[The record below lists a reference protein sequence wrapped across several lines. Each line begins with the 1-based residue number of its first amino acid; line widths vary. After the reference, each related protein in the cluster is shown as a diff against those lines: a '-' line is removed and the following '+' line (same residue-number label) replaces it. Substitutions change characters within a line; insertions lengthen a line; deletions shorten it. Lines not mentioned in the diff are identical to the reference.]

1 MPVPDLPVSPYTGVL
16 FVHLRAAYSTSL
28 KDRRRIVRSLL
39 DRIRNKWDVSA
50 TDLGPDNDRND
61 IFLAFAAVGTSVA
74 MANERL
80 EAVYSFICR
89 QEEYGDFDLLDSR
102 QEVSR
107 FGNVSY
113 GENQ

>member
-1 MPVPDLPVSPYTGVL
+1 MTLPDLPVSPYTGVL
-16 FVHLRAAYSTSL
+16 FVHLRAEYSTSL

-39 DRIRNKWDVSA
+39 DRIRDKWDVSA
-50 TDLGPDNDRND
+50 ADLGPDNDRSE
-61 IFLAFAAVGTSVA
+61 IFLAFSAVGTSVS
-74 MANERL
+74 MVNERM

-89 QEEYGDFDLLDSR
+89 QEEYGDFDLLDHR